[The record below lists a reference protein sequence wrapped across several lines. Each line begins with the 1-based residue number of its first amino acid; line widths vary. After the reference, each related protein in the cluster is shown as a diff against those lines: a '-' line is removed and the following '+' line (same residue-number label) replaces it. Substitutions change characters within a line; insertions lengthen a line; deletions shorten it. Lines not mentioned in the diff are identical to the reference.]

1 MKTSLKCAW
10 PAREVLVAGLRRL
23 RMANCV
29 TTWPAVAALLLL
41 PATAGAETFFA
52 DSFYVGVEDI
62 NTPCGSNS
70 DCDYNDV
77 IFSLAGAGLSLHSG
91 GMLFD
96 PFQPDNSGSP
106 FWNNLSNDS
115 AHANFGNCLYSSG
128 ANNTCGP
135 NDSSASPIAPNAKY
149 LASAGKGS
157 VDFYFSTDGQVTVTF
172 LASIAAIPDRNLLY
186 WCPAGT
192 SVSGGPGSTCQKIG
206 INGSNAT
213 ATFTPGGAFDLVLYR
228 SSSAGG
234 LVGPYDS
241 ETGVGGVA
249 NSSTN
254 HFAVAFTPVPEPAT
268 LGMAGAA
275 LAILGLW
282 RRRSANTGARSQ

>member
-1 MKTSLKCAW
+1 MKNSLKCDRAGSEGLF
-10 PAREVLVAGLRRL
+10 PALRQVKTGAYGVPWL
-23 RMANCV
+23 AL
-29 TTWPAVAALLLL
+29 AAALLL
-41 PATAGAETFFA
+41 PVTAAADTFFA
-52 DSFYVGVEDI
+52 NTFYVGAEDI

-77 IFSLAGAGLSLHSG
+77 IFSLGGAGLSLESN

-96 PFQPDNSGSP
+96 PFNPNNSASP
-106 FWNNLSNDS
+106 FWNNLSSDS

-128 ANNTCGP
+128 ANNTCTPTGA
-135 NDSSASPIAPNAKY
+135 SAAPIAPTAKY
-149 LASAGKGS
+149 LASASKGS
-157 VDFYFSTDGQVTVTF
+157 VDFFFSTAGEVTVTF
-172 LASIAAIPDRNLLY
+172 LTSIAAINDRNLLY

-192 SVSGGPGSTCQKIG
+192 SVSGGPGSNCQQIG
-206 INGSNAT
+206 INGSNST
-213 ATFTPGGAFDLVLYR
+213 ATFTPGGAFDLVLFR
-228 SSSAGG
+228 ASSAGG

-268 LGMAGAA
+268 LGLAGVA
-275 LAILGLW
+275 LTLLGLW
-282 RRRSANTGARSQ
+282 RRRSPARNVP